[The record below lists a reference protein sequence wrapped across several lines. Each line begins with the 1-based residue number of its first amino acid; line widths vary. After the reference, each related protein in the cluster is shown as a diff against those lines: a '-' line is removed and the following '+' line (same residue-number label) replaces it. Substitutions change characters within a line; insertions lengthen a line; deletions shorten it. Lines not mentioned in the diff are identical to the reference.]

1 MEDVFERIPGYSNK
15 EMVEKCAMILN
26 ILDTKIEKQVGRG
39 KAVKTVLVNKYTTHK
54 DVYNR
59 AVNSLAY
66 YKKLYE
72 QENGI

>member
-1 MEDVFERIPGYSNK
+1 MIDVFERIPGYSNK
-15 EMVEKCAMILN
+15 EMVEKCAMVLG
-26 ILDTKIEKQVGRG
+26 ILDTKIEKTIGRG
-39 KAVKTVLVNKYTTHK
+39 KNVTTVLVKKYKTHK
-54 DVYNR
+54 YVYDR

>member
-1 MEDVFERIPGYSNK
+1 MKDVFERIPGYSNK
-15 EMVEKCAMILN
+15 EMVEKCAMILS
-26 ILDTKIEKQVGRG
+26 ILDTKIEKTTGRG
-39 KAVKTVLVNKYTTHK
+39 KAVTTVLVKKYKTHK
-54 DVYNR
+54 EVYDR

>member
-1 MEDVFERIPGYSNK
+1 MDVFERIPGYSNK
-15 EMVEKCAMILN
+15 EMVEKCAMILS
-26 ILDTKIEKQVGRG
+26 ILDTKIEKTTGRG
-39 KAVKTVLVNKYTTHK
+39 KNITTVLVKKYKTHK
-54 DVYNR
+54 EVYDR